1 MKKIILSDEIEIS
14 DLIKEYNLCNN
25 LVHPNIIKILGLYKN
40 KLDKTTYVI
49 YILME
54 VGITDWEKEI
64 KNNSLQK
71 KFYKEEDLILILKQ
85 LCSAL
90 SFLQRKRISHRDIKP
105 QNILVFNTKI
115 YKLADF
121 GEAKQILFCNDRN
134 TLKGTE
140 LYMSPLLYNG
150 LRTNQIDIK
159 HNLFK
164 SDVYSLGLCILY
176 AATFNVNNLY
186 KIRKYINMDI
196 IRNFIFELLKK
207 NYSQHFI
214 NLLCLML
221 DINEENRPDF
231 LEMERIL
238 KYWK

>member
-1 MKKIILSDEIEIS
+1 
-14 DLIKEYNLCNN
+14 
-25 LVHPNIIKILGLYKN
+25 
-40 KLDKTTYVI
+40 
-49 YILME
+49 
-54 VGITDWEKEI
+54 
-64 KNNSLQK
+64 
-71 KFYKEEDLILILKQ
+71 
-85 LCSAL
+85 
-90 SFLQRKRISHRDIKP
+90 
-105 QNILVFNTKI
+105 
-115 YKLADF
+115 
-121 GEAKQILFCNDRN
+121 
-134 TLKGTE
+134 
-140 LYMSPLLYNG
+140 MSPLLYNG

-176 AATFNVNNLY
+176 AATFNINYLY
-186 KIRKYINMDI
+186 KIRKYVNMNVV
-196 IRNFIFELLKK
+196 RSFIFDLLKK